1 MAHPVGDSGAGD
13 REQPMDVFLQI
24 VLSFPTVVFSVLL
37 TIAVVYW
44 LMAALGILELDVLD
58 GWLTPDIEGVELDGF
73 AGTLMKF
80 GLGGLPLMLILTV
93 LVFVAWLLSYYVDYL
108 LLRHVSPGAIR
119 WLLGA
124 AAMVGALV
132 VAVPVTS
139 VVLRPVRMLFDK
151 LRPAPTRSLLGMVA
165 VVRSPQVNATHG
177 FANVEDGGAG
187 LVLQVRTDIAAGFAR
202 GDRVVLIEYLDADN
216 AYRVIGEKE
225 FQGL

>member
-1 MAHPVGDSGAGD
+1 
-13 REQPMDVFLQI
+13 MDVFLQI

-58 GWLTPDIEGVELDGF
+58 GWLAPDIEGVELDGF

-108 LLRHVSPGAIR
+108 VLRHVPPGAIH
-119 WLLGA
+119 WLLGVVV
-124 AAMVGALV
+124 MIGALV
-132 VAVPVTS
+132 VAIPVTS

-165 VVRSPQVNATHG
+165 VVRSPQVSATHG

-202 GDRVVLIEYLDADN
+202 GDRVVLIEYLDTDN

-225 FQGL
+225 FQGF

>member
-1 MAHPVGDSGAGD
+1 
-13 REQPMDVFLQI
+13 MDVFLQI

-58 GWLTPDIEGVELDGF
+58 GWLAPDIEGVELDGF

-108 LLRHVSPGAIR
+108 VLRHVPSGAIH
-119 WLLGA
+119 WLLGVVV
-124 AAMVGALV
+124 MIGALV

-165 VVRSPQVNATHG
+165 VVRSPQVNATQG

-202 GDRVVLIEYLDADN
+202 GDRVVLIEYLDTDN

>member
-1 MAHPVGDSGAGD
+1 
-13 REQPMDVFLQI
+13 MDVFLQI